1 MTAIRTVA
9 EIQKIFTYQ
18 AQNAIIVRG
27 EADKVALAEKMI
39 ADLDKPKGEVLVDIL
54 VMEVNR
60 AKTRN
65 LAAAI
70 APSGINSP
78 IAFTPRASIASG
90 GTPATTTGTPATAS
104 TSIPLSNIGKIGTRD
119 FSLTLPGGLLNAL
132 INDTNSKVLQSPQIR
147 AVDNTKVSL
156 KIGDKI
162 PYATGSF
169 QPGIGGVG
177 INPLVNT
184 QFTFLD
190 VGVNVDITAK
200 VHSSNEVSMHIVI
213 EISNVKDRIDLGGV
227 QEPEVGQTKIESDI
241 RLKQGE
247 VNLIGGL
254 MQVQET
260 KTISGVPGLASIP
273 VIRRLFTSET
283 VTKDSQELVIALI
296 PHIVRSPD
304 ITDVN
309 LRSISAGN
317 STTVKLTYAPQK
329 GAEKQQ
335 PATPP
340 AAIAPVAQPVPGLA
354 NSPGTPSP
362 IAPNTPPVTA
372 PQLPGVNA
380 PPATA
385 PPVPPAKP
393 DGQAV
398 QPPTGNARVTFVPGQ
413 ASAQLNGTITVSL
426 MVDNATDLASTPMQ
440 VRFDPKILAPE

>member
-1 MTAIRTVA
+1 M
-9 EIQKIFTYQ
+9 
-18 AQNAIIVRG
+18 
-27 EADKVALAEKMI
+27 
-39 ADLDKPKGEVLVDIL
+39 
-54 VMEVNR
+54 
-60 AKTRN
+60 
-65 LAAAI
+65 
-70 APSGINSP
+70 
-78 IAFTPRASIASG
+78 
-90 GTPATTTGTPATAS
+90 
-104 TSIPLSNIGKIGTRD
+104 
-119 FSLTLPGGLLNAL
+119 
-132 INDTNSKVLQSPQIR
+132 LQSPQIR

-254 MQVQET
+254 MQIQET

-283 VTKDSQELVIALI
+283 VTRDSQELVIALI

-309 LRSISAGN
+309 IRSISAGN

-335 PATPP
+335 AATPP
-340 AAIAPVAQPVPGLA
+340 ASAAPVAQPDPGLA

-362 IAPNTPPVTA
+362 IPPNTPPVTA

-398 QPPTGNARVTFVPGQ
+398 QPPAGNARVSFVPGQ

-440 VRFDPKILAPE
+440 VRFDPKILRQDCRCGHHHQHDTGEATVNVSRFPTTGGITGSGSIVTLVFQAVGHGDTVITVPQLVLRNSQSQPILTASPQLAVTVK